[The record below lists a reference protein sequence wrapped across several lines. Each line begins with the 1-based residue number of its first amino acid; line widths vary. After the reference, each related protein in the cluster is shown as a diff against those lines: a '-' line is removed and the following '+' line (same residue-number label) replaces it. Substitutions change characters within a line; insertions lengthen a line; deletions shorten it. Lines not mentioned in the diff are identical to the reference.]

1 MNLSEKISAARKEG
15 IPDQEILNYIVENKL
30 STKVIES
37 VKTGASPSEILDL
50 ATAGKSPGEQAARI
64 PGLVARGA
72 MPAAVGAAMGAP
84 FGPVGMLAGTVAV
97 PAAEAL
103 SQLYNL
109 IAPEQYRLQTTP
121 MQAIQQLGAQMG
133 LPSAETLPE
142 QAIQAG
148 AGAVGGVMGQIPGAA
163 RLAQTAVT
171 PVGRQVAETFA
182 ARPGAQ
188 MTGAAVGAPTG
199 EVVGELTGSPVAGV
213 LAGMAAGG
221 AAGARRGEPEVAPT
235 REAVKAESQGAY
247 QRATQSGVIVTPQSL
262 QNAVTGIEKQIMDA
276 GYDPGLH
283 PRVKAVLDRLNL
295 EGQQPRTLD
304 ELERLRRV
312 ASGAA
317 ASNERDE
324 RRLGKMIV
332 GQIDDYVNNI
342 KSTDL
347 VAGNQAGVNELRDAR
362 KLWSMN
368 SKADVFEQ
376 MVNRAQTTGGST
388 YTQSGYE
395 NALRG
400 EFRRLANNE
409 NRMRQFTKEEQDQI
423 TQIARGGTLQNMLRM
438 VGKFSPTS
446 VISAPLS
453 AGTGFVLGGPAGAAA
468 VPAVGLAARSASER
482 MMQQQVDELINQIL
496 LGRPQQR
503 GAPTYFNIPA
513 SGASY
518 QPVEVE

>member
-30 STKVIES
+30 STKVAES
-37 VKTGASPSEILDL
+37 SKTGATATEILDM
-50 ATAGKSPGEQAARI
+50 ATAGRSPIERAERI

-72 MPAAVGAAMGAP
+72 LPTAVGAAMGA
-84 FGPVGMLAGTVAV
+84 FTPVGMLAGTIAV

-103 SQLYNL
+103 TQLYNAL
-109 IAPEQYRLQTTP
+109 ASEKYRIPTP
-121 MQAIQQLGAQMG
+121 MQAIESVGSLLG
-133 LPSAETLPE
+133 LPKAETLPE

-148 AGAVGGVMGQIPGAA
+148 AGAVGGVVGQIPGAA

-171 PVGRQVAETFA
+171 PTGRQVAETFA

-199 EVVGELTGSPVAGV
+199 EVVGELTGSPVAGM

-221 AAGARRGEPEVAPT
+221 AAGARRGELEVAPT

-247 QRATQSGVIVTPQSL
+247 QRATQAGVIVSPQSL
-262 QNAVTGIEKQIMDA
+262 QNTIANIEKQVNNA
-276 GYDPGLH
+276 GFDPGLH
-283 PRVKAVLDRLNL
+283 PRVAAVLNRLQK
-295 EGQQPRTLD
+295 EGQQPKTLD
-304 ELERLRRV
+304 EMEILRRV

-324 RRLGKMIV
+324 RRIGRMIV
-332 GQIDDYVNNI
+332 GQIDDYINNI
-342 KSTDL
+342 KPADL
-347 VAGNQAGVNELRDAR
+347 VAGNQSGVNELRDAR
-362 KLWSMN
+362 KLWGMN
-368 SKADVFEQ
+368 AKADVFEQ
-376 MVNRAQTTGGST
+376 MVSRAQTTGGST

-400 EFRRLANNE
+400 EFRRLANNQ
-409 NRMRQFTKEEQDQI
+409 NRMRQFTQEEQNQI

-438 VGKFSPTS
+438 IGKFSPTS

-468 VPAVGLAARSASER
+468 VPAMGLAARSASEK